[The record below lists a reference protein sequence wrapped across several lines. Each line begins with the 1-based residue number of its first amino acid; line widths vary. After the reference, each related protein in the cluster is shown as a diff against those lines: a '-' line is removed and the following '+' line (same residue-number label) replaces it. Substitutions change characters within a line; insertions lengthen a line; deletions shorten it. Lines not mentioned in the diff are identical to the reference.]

1 MERSDKLDHLVS
13 QIDTIPIRD
22 GQFAD
27 PFPPECASR
36 DQVEAL
42 RVEVGNMR
50 QALVAVLSDQFAEL
64 FARLDRLEG
73 NKP

>member
-1 MERSDKLDHLVS
+1 MERSDKLVRLAQV
-13 QIDTIPIRD
+13 
-22 GQFAD
+22 AD
-27 PFPPECASR
+27 DMQYGNPFPTEYASR

-50 QALVAVLSDQFAEL
+50 QSLVAVLSDQFAEL
-64 FARLDRLEG
+64 FARLERLEG

>member
-1 MERSDKLDHLVS
+1 MSQSDKLVRLAQVAEDM
-13 QIDTIPIRD
+13 
-22 GQFAD
+22 QFAD
-27 PFPPECASR
+27 PFPPEYASR

-50 QALVAVLSDQFAEL
+50 QGLVAVLSDQFAEL

-73 NKP
+73 GK